1 MVRAGRV
8 ADTLSKMRAA
18 LVLALFF
25 GCGAS
30 TDAPTDAA
38 PPLVLRCDVPRS
50 APLVASEE
58 PPNAGVPV
66 MAIGWS
72 EGECTLRSETG
83 HPDDL
88 IAIADLTGFLSGSLS
103 LVSLGGW
110 NIESSSLSTRPTTML
125 VGLPRDTDLE
135 LVLEDDDDV
144 RVRIVFRVEGDVVI
158 VLAMSLA

>member
-1 MVRAGRV
+1 
-8 ADTLSKMRAA
+8 MRIAWLLA
-18 LVLALFF
+18 LVV

-30 TDAPTDAA
+30 TNAPTDAA
-38 PPLVLRCDVPRS
+38 PPLVLRCEVPRS
-50 APLVASEE
+50 TPLVASEE

-66 MAIGWS
+66 AAIGWS
-72 EGECTLRSETG
+72 DGECTLRSETG
-83 HPDDL
+83 HPDEL
-88 IAIADLTGFLSGSLS
+88 VAIADLTGFFSGSLS

-135 LVLEDDDDV
+135 LLLENDDDV

-158 VLAMSLA
+158 VQSMTLA

>member
-1 MVRAGRV
+1 
-8 ADTLSKMRAA
+8 MRIAS
-18 LVLALFF
+18 LFALFVI
-25 GCGAS
+25 GCGQPMS
-30 TDAPTDAA
+30 APVDAA

-50 APLVASEE
+50 IMLVASEE

-66 MAIGWS
+66 AAIGWS

-83 HPDDL
+83 HPDEL
-88 IAIADLTGFLSGSLS
+88 IAIADLTGIFSGSLS

-110 NIESSSLSTRPTTML
+110 NVESSSLSTRPTTML

-135 LVLEDDDDV
+135 LLLERDDV
-144 RVRIVFRVEGDVVI
+144 HVRIVFRVEGDVVI